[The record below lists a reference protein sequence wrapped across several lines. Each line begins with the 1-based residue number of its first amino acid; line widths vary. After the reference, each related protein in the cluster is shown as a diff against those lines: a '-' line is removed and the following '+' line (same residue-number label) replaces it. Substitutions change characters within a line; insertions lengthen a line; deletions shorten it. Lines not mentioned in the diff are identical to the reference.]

1 MPDKS
6 QQTEKPTPRRLEKA
20 RQEGQFPVSRDF
32 VSAVQFAAFAW
43 ILSSWSREA
52 LDGVRQLL
60 RLLFTHAFAMASAG
74 TDLGVAECRR
84 LLLTAAG
91 RVLVPLLLAGGGLV
105 AAGGAAHLAITGLG
119 LAGKRLTPDFTRL
132 NPGPRIKDLRRQNT
146 SHFVQAVIFL
156 PLFLGIV
163 YWIARGELAL
173 LLRLPLET
181 VPSGLRQV
189 AGSIESLLWKAAA
202 VLLAWGA
209 IDLYRQKR
217 RYQADLRMTKQ
228 EVREE
233 SKENEGNPQIKSRL
247 RRLRREVLRRRMM
260 QEVPKATAVVVNP
273 THYAV
278 AIRYEMQ
285 KMAAPVVVAKGKNYL
300 AARIR
305 QRAIEHQVPIIEN
318 PPLAQTLY
326 KSAEIG
332 QEIPAA
338 LYRAVAEILAY
349 ILQMQRRVR

>member
-20 RQEGQFPVSRDF
+20 RREGQFPVSRDF
-32 VSAVQFAAFAW
+32 VSAVQFATFTW
-43 ILSSWSREA
+43 ILSAWSGEA

-74 TDLGVAECRR
+74 ADLGVAECRR
-84 LLLTAAG
+84 LFLTATG
-91 RVLVPLLLAGGGLV
+91 RVLAPLLLAGGGLV
-105 AAGGAAHLAITGLG
+105 AAGVAAHLAVTGLG

-146 SHFVQAVIFL
+146 SYFVQAVLFL

-163 YWIARGELAL
+163 YWIARGELAQ

-181 VPSGLRQV
+181 VPSGIRQV
-189 AGSIESLLWKAAA
+189 AASIDNLLWKAAGA
-202 VLLAWGA
+202 LLAWGA

-247 RRLRREVLRRRMM
+247 RRLRRDVLRRRMM

-278 AIRYEMQ
+278 ALRYEMQ

-349 ILQMQRRVR
+349 ILQMQRRAR